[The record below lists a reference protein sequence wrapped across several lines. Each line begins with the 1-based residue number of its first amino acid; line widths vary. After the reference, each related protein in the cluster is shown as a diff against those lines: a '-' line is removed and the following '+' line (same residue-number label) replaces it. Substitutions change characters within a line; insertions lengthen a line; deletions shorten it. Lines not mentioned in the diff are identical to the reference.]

1 MPNFCANC
9 GVRLDAD
16 ARFCSSCN
24 APAGVAGAGT
34 SEIPS
39 MFNVGSARIAAEP
52 RRSVPPFIWAAALQM
67 YWLLHGIWGMASGG
81 VVLGIGLGI
90 MGAAGGM
97 RTGFPAGGSEG
108 ERILIAMAVNF
119 LAGALDACVST
130 VLVHGLLT
138 LKTWAQGVFMVW
150 LPLKVVLW
158 ILTFAM
164 SMSVTWTTIEP
175 RPSQPALVTII
186 IVLGV
191 VLQFSALLAGFLL
204 VRRGKAA
211 LV

>member
-9 GVRLDAD
+9 GARLDAD

-39 MFNVGSARIAAEP
+39 MFNVGSARVAVEP
-52 RRSVPPFIWAAALQM
+52 PRQVPPFIWAAALQM
-67 YWLLHGIWGMASGG
+67 YWLLNGIWGIVTGGFLLGVGLMGASG
-81 VVLGIGLGI
+81 
-90 MGAAGGM
+90 AM
-97 RTGFPAGGSEG
+97 RYGYPAGGSAG
-108 ERILIAMAVNF
+108 ERILILMAVSF

-130 VLVHGLLT
+130 VLVYGLLT
-138 LKTWAQGVFMVW
+138 LKTWAHGVFMVW
-150 LPLKVVLW
+150 LPVKIVLW